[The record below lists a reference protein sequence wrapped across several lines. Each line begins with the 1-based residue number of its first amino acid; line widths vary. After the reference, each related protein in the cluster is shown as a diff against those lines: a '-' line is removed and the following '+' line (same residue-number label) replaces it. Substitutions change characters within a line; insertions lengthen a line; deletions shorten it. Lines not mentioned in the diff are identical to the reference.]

1 LQVICSNALQVISNS
16 ILLHMDRAAPPSSS
30 LSSPT
35 GSRSASL
42 VHGRLEGSAAVV
54 TGSTRGIGFSIAQAL
69 VAEGARV
76 VVNGRD
82 VDAVSRA
89 AETLGNGVIGVSAD
103 VNSPEGARSLVHAA
117 VDSLGKL
124 DILVNNAGAPQADA
138 TIDLSVERFRAVID
152 QNLTSTFLC
161 SQEAAKIMLGQAT
174 GGSIVNV
181 ASMVGIVPA
190 PRRAAYAAAKA
201 GVIALTRVFAAEYG
215 PLVRCN
221 AVAPGYVDTDLTKEL
236 KRRGAIDSDRIVSR
250 TPMKRFGTPAEVAQA
265 VLFLASPASAY
276 ASGSVLL
283 LDGGFTSAAAW
294 S

>member
-1 LQVICSNALQVISNS
+1 MHLTAS
-16 ILLHMDRAAPPSSS
+16 PPSPVSGMPGS
-30 LSSPT
+30 GSSPS
-35 GSRSASL
+35 G
-42 VHGRLEGSAAVV
+42 HGRLEGLTAAI
-54 TGSTRGIGFSIAQAL
+54 TGSTRGIGFAIAEAF
-69 VAEGARV
+69 VAEAARV

-82 VDAVSRA
+82 EDAVCRA
-89 AETLGNGVIGVSAD
+89 VSALGDGVVGVPAD
-103 VNSPEGARSLVHAA
+103 VTVPEGARSVVKAA
-117 VDSLGKL
+117 LDSFGTL
-124 DILVNNAGAPQADA
+124 DVFVNNAGGPQVDA
-138 TIDLSVERFRAVID
+138 TLDLSLERFRAVMD
-152 QNLTSTFLC
+152 QNLTSTLLC
-161 SQEAAKIMLGQAT
+161 SQEAVKAMLAQAT
-174 GGSIVNV
+174 GGSIVNMS
-181 ASMVGIVPA
+181 SMVGIVAA

-250 TPMKRFGTPAEVAQA
+250 TPSERFGTPAEVAQA
-265 VLFLASPASAY
+265 VLFLASPAAAY